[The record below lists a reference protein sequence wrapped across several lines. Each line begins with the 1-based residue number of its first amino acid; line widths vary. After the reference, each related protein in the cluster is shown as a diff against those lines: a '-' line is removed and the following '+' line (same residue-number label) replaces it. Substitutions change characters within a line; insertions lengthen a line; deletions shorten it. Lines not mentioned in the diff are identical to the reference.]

1 MVKKN
6 LGRLTSELPVT
17 TIHSFGGWF
26 SERKRSDS
34 SSNHG
39 AEMGKSFNARL
50 EKEANLTA
58 LLSSFSGGV
67 VAGGFIDGA
76 EKS

>member
-1 MVKKN
+1 
-6 LGRLTSELPVT
+6 
-17 TIHSFGGWF
+17 
-26 SERKRSDS
+26 
-34 SSNHG
+34 
-39 AEMGKSFNARL
+39 MGKSFNARL